1 MERTR
6 PTPRAIRTAF
16 GEYTT
21 EVFAG
26 YEQTAWDL
34 MNIVGLETMFDI
46 MESVFPYAGIYEPFE
61 HCSEDHVST
70 LISKLA
76 WSKSK

>member
-6 PTPRAIRTAF
+6 PTPKAIRKAF

-46 MESVFPYAGIYEPFE
+46 MESKFPHAGIYEPFE
-61 HCSEDHVST
+61 HCNEKYIES
-70 LISKLA
+70 LITEYA
-76 WSKSK
+76 WGKS